1 MSYLRS
7 LTAVIGTC
15 QTDLS
20 SLGVVFSRLRFRTP
34 QVCMVTI
41 SPVDNFAT
49 TLSSAYI
56 SEPTESLPRVMQN
69 ATPHAVGGDPAF
81 EEDVTDLRAAK

>member
-1 MSYLRS
+1 
-7 LTAVIGTC
+7 
-15 QTDLS
+15 
-20 SLGVVFSRLRFRTP
+20 
-34 QVCMVTI
+34 MVTI

-49 TLSSAYI
+49 TLSSTYI